1 MSHPVKHRFRPTL
14 LATALTLACNSLLAQ
29 TAAPPADAAS
39 SAAHASGPDRG
50 DDETPQLPMV
60 RVKASALRGVT
71 PGMITSTTK
80 GEALPLNT
88 PQSITVVT
96 RELMESRQDKS
107 LVDAVAGVAGVVAG
121 ERGNRGFD
129 DIGIRGQVFGQ
140 EKYIDGL
147 GTMRQGYVPAEEI
160 FGAERVEVLKGPA
173 SLLYGN
179 VRPGGM
185 VNVVSKRPRREAFGA
200 LGLTIGSYGFK
211 QLTADLGRPLSDDGR
226 SAFRVAALA
235 NDSDDVVD
243 HVYFKNNY
251 VAPSLRFALTD
262 RTELT
267 LLTSYQDREWLR
279 LQGLP
284 PKGTLL
290 PNRNGTVS
298 RGFFAGEPGFGHNE
312 FSRTRVGY
320 ELQHRFDAGWTL
332 QQNFRWD
339 DYVLKQRATAFLGA
353 LAADERTQS
362 RTGSIQDDDY
372 RTAALDS
379 YVNGKID
386 SAIGTH
392 ELTLGLDLND
402 KHGRL
407 SSQTCTAAN
416 MGTIDLFTPAY
427 GRSISC
433 TGALADNTQDIR
445 AAGLYARDRLS
456 LGRGLHLSAGLRHD
470 RVTARTVNNRTAAIS
485 SDVTDSATT
494 GMLGLSWE
502 VVPGIAPYTSWANSF
517 VPVSGTDV
525 SGKAFRPETGRQ
537 LEAGI
542 KFERDA
548 GRQVAS
554 VAVYDLRRQNVTTND
569 PVNSGFSVQ
578 QGEHHSKGLELE
590 VAAELRN
597 GLSLTAAYAYTDA
610 VVSRS
615 NASRIIKG
623 VTRYEQGATV
633 INVPRHS
640 ANVWAVY
647 RLPSGPLAGFGVGFG
662 LRHASE
668 RTGYAYDFTIPGY
681 TVIDAALQYQGAGWR
696 AALNVRNLADKTF
709 YGGALSNDV
718 VTLGEVR
725 QVKLNVVVEF

>member
-1 MSHPVKHRFRPTL
+1 MSPIANHPFRPTL
-14 LATALTLACNSLLAQ
+14 LATALALSCNSLLAQ
-29 TAAPPADAAS
+29 TAAPPPNAAS
-39 SAAHASGPDRG
+39 PAAVAGEPDRG
-50 DDETPQLPMV
+50 DDKAASLPRV
-60 RVKASALRGVT
+60 SVKANALRGVT
-71 PGMITSTTK
+71 PGTITSTTK
-80 GEALPLNT
+80 GEAQALTT
-88 PQSITVVT
+88 PQSISVVT
-96 RELMESRQDKS
+96 RELMESRQDKT
-107 LVDAVAGVAGVVAG
+107 LVDAVAGVAGVVSG

-147 GTMRQGYVPAEEI
+147 STMRQGYVPAEEI

-211 QLTADLGRPLSDDGR
+211 QITADLGRPLSDDGR

-251 VAPSLRFALTD
+251 VAPSFRFALTD

-267 LLTSYQDREWLR
+267 LLTSHQDREWLR

-284 PKGTLL
+284 PKGTVL
-290 PNRNGTVS
+290 PNINGPVS
-298 RGFFAGEPGFGHNE
+298 RSFYAGEPGFGHNE

-320 ELQHRFDAGWTL
+320 ELQHRFGEGWTL

-339 DYVLKQRATAFLGA
+339 DYVLKQRASAFLGA
-353 LAADERTQS
+353 LAANQRTQS

-372 RTAALDS
+372 RTVALDS
-379 YVNGKID
+379 YVNGKVET
-386 SAIGTH
+386 AIGTH
-392 ELTLGLDLND
+392 DLTLGLDLND

-407 SSQTCTAAN
+407 SSQACTAAN
-416 MGTIDLFTPAY
+416 MGTIDLFAPVY

-433 TGALADNTQDIR
+433 TGALADSTQDIR
-445 AAGLYARDRLS
+445 SAGLYARDRLS
-456 LGRGLHLSAGLRHD
+456 LSRSLHLSAGLRHD
-470 RVTARTVNNRTAAIS
+470 RVTARTFNNRTSAVS
-485 SDVTDSATT
+485 SQSRDSAST

-502 VVPGIAPYTSWANSF
+502 VATGIAPYASWANSF
-517 VPVSGTDV
+517 VPISGTDFG
-525 SGKAFRPETGRQ
+525 GKAFKPETGRQ

-542 KFERDA
+542 KFERDG

-554 VAVYDLRRQNVTTND
+554 IAVYDLRRQNVTTND

-578 QGEHHSKGLELE
+578 QGEHHSQGLELE
-590 VAAELRN
+590 AAAELRN

-610 VVSRS
+610 VVSKS
-615 NASRIIKG
+615 NASRVING
-623 VTRYEQGATV
+623 ATRYEQGATV

-647 RLPSGPLAGFGVGFG
+647 RLSSGPLAGFGVGFG
-662 LRHASE
+662 LRHVSE
-668 RTGYAYDFTIPGY
+668 RTGYAYDFAIPGY
-681 TVIDAALQYQGAGWR
+681 TVFDAALQYQGTGWR
-696 AALNVRNLADKTF
+696 AALNVRNLADKSI
-709 YGGALSNDV
+709 YGGALNNDV

-725 QVKLNVVVEF
+725 QVRLNVVYEF